1 MSGTNKNKTIEKYMF
16 YINIIVYVQFDAYI
30 LSFYNDLKTI
40 IGQCDKCY
48 TNNALGLISIEII
61 NWFNDWHWILISLLI
76 YISCSVF
83 DKRFVL

>member
-40 IGQCDKCY
+40 IG
-48 TNNALGLISIEII
+48 
-61 NWFNDWHWILISLLI
+61 
-76 YISCSVF
+76 
-83 DKRFVL
+83 